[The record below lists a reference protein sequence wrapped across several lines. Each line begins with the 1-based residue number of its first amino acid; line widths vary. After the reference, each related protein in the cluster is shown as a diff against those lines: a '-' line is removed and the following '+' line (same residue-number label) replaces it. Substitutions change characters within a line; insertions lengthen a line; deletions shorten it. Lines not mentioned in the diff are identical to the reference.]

1 MKRTIADLL
10 INRFSLWVL
19 CLEHHLCPAYFLLN
33 PFCPPWT
40 GLILLNPTFPLSW
53 CRTIFCDKCIF
64 IPVSRMMSAT
74 KITFHIGLADFKILL
89 STNVSLCLQNY
100 SEMDC
105 LGIVTS
111 HFMNERRRYRG
122 CELQL
127 SAKP

>member
-1 MKRTIADLL
+1 
-10 INRFSLWVL
+10 
-19 CLEHHLCPAYFLLN
+19 
-33 PFCPPWT
+33 
-40 GLILLNPTFPLSW
+40 
-53 CRTIFCDKCIF
+53 
-64 IPVSRMMSAT
+64 MMSAT

-111 HFMNERRRYRG
+111 HFMNENRGYRG
-122 CELQL
+122 CDLQL